1 MRILNF
7 WSVIALTI
15 GVVTIV
21 VIDRDE
27 WKAKQERI
35 RSQAAAA
42 LDQCVAEAF
51 QKGEQPRYRCANE
64 IDAFN
69 LNCVKEQSIC
79 ASDMK
84 KRISS
89 QEEMLRQRA
98 EELKK
103 VKAIESALGEL
114 ANKGISSSDLKDY
127 FREEIMEEER
137 QMKEYEDEQMREYHE
152 QERFDR

>member
-1 MRILNF
+1 
-7 WSVIALTI
+7 
-15 GVVTIV
+15 
-21 VIDRDE
+21 
-27 WKAKQERI
+27 
-35 RSQAAAA
+35 
-42 LDQCVAEAF
+42 
-51 QKGEQPRYRCANE
+51 
-64 IDAFN
+64 
-69 LNCVKEQSIC
+69 
-79 ASDMK
+79 
-84 KRISS
+84 
-89 QEEMLRQRA
+89 MLRQRA